1 MKTRYKYLILLT
13 AIVITPLG
21 LTTCAAPGLPAPG
34 WSFDFH
40 FPFWSLPFSILGLAL
55 YFLPTIIAAVRR
67 CKGILGILLVNIF
80 TGWTFI
86 GWVASLV
93 WSLVGS
99 TGK

>member
-1 MKTRYKYLILLT
+1 MKTGYKYSLLLSAVVLTSLCIT
-13 AIVITPLG
+13 A
-21 LTTCAAPGLPAPG
+21 CAAPGIPTAG

-67 CKGILGILLVNIF
+67 CKSILGIVLVNIF

-86 GWVASLV
+86 GWVVSLV

>member
-1 MKTRYKYLILLT
+1 MKTGYKYAIILIAIGLT
-13 AIVITPLG
+13 SLG
-21 LTTCAAPGLPAPG
+21 LTACAAPVRTWD

-40 FPFWSLPFSILGLAL
+40 FPFWSLPFSLLGLAV
-55 YFLPTIIAAVRR
+55 YFLPTIIAAARR
-67 CKGILGILLVNIF
+67 CKSILGIILVNIF

-86 GWVASLV
+86 GWVISLV